1 MISTK
6 EEIREIVESNTMT
19 YEQKHHA
26 LANASERML
35 DPREL
40 LGYSKEEYKSME
52 DQVICDLNEG
62 FGIYRPRYILVDYSV
77 FVDQGSEFL
86 ELEKPENLDDLL
98 EGLRILYHHVPSI
111 TSFPVYIGE
120 LDTLINPFIEDEEKA
135 FPKIKRFLNYI
146 DKTISDSFCHG
157 NIRAKDTVAGRL
169 ILKAIEELENPTPN
183 ISMILD
189 YEDYDSEFL
198 QKALKTSLK
207 VAKPSFANDRIY
219 GMENSDYGIASCYNA
234 LPIGGGAYTLP
245 RLKLGTLLKKAQS
258 KDEFLNT
265 LLPEYTRLIL
275 SMMDKRIHYLVEKSN
290 FFETT
295 FLQKEG
301 FIDQDRFVGMV
312 GVIGLADS
320 VNGLLA
326 MENMEGT
333 YGKSPIGDQWAHDIL
348 QTIEGIINNHK
359 GVASKSTD
367 GKYLLHAQVG
377 ASIDITDRDNTPA
390 HRIKVGQEPDLPLHL
405 IQSSK
410 FHRYFPSGV
419 GDVFAFD
426 QTYLEHTDA
435 LEDILIGG
443 FKEGHR
449 YLSFYGENSDLVRV
463 TGYLVKRSEVEK
475 AKKEE
480 VVRRDTAALG
490 AGTDDMSKVFSRRIR
505 SNEG

>member
-6 EEIREIVESNTMT
+6 KEIREIIENKSMT
-19 YEQKHHA
+19 YEHKHHA
-26 LANASERML
+26 LANAAERML
-35 DPREL
+35 DPRDL
-40 LGYSKEEYKSME
+40 LGYSQEEFRSME

-62 FGIYRPRYILVDYSV
+62 FGIYRPRYILPDYSV
-77 FVDQGSEFL
+77 YLDQGSEFL
-86 ELEKPENLDDLL
+86 ELKKPENLDDLL

-120 LDTLINPFIEDEEKA
+120 LDTLINPFIIDEEEA
-135 FPKIKRFLNYI
+135 YPKIKRFLDYI

-169 ILKAIEELENPTPN
+169 ILKAVEELKNPTPN
-183 ISMILD
+183 ISMILN
-189 YEDYDSEFL
+189 YEDYDSDFL
-198 QKALKTSLK
+198 QMALKTSLK
-207 VAKPSFANDRIY
+207 VAKPSFANHKIY
-219 GMENSDYGIASCYNA
+219 GMENPNYGIASCYNA

-265 LLPEYTRLIL
+265 LLPKYTGLIL

-290 FFETT
+290 FFETS
-295 FLQKEG
+295 FLEKEG
-301 FIDQDRFVGMV
+301 FIDQNQFVGMV

-326 MENMEGT
+326 MDSLSET
-333 YGKSPIGDQWAHDIL
+333 YGQSSTGDQLAHEIL
-348 QTIEGIINNHK
+348 QRIERIVNNHK
-359 GVASKSTD
+359 GIASISTE

-377 ASIDITDRDNTPA
+377 ASIHITDRENTPA
-390 HRIKVGQEPDLPLHL
+390 HRIKVGEEPELPLHL

-475 AKKEE
+475 VRREE
-480 VVRRDTAALG
+480 VVRRDTTALG
-490 AGTDDMSKVFSRRIR
+490 AGSDEMSKVFSRRIR